1 MRDYLI
7 TLLLVSA
14 VAAVLSLLRG
24 EGATAR
30 GVSFALSLL
39 VLSAVVLPLP
49 DLLSRGADWYGDLSE
64 RWEEAIP
71 SDEAYWQGVTVE
83 AVGVGIGRHLC
94 ERYGL
99 AEAEVSVQVLG
110 DVVEGTVILRHVSL
124 TLSGRAVTAD
134 VPAIIR
140 YIEENTGAECEVIYR
155 GDE

>member
-71 SDEAYWQGVTVE
+71 SDGKLRYEEAKRAAAE
-83 AVGVGIGRHLC
+83 KRAA
-94 ERYGL
+94 ERRL
-99 AEAEVSVQVLG
+99 REAEKKIPLLENELEELG
-110 DVVEGTVILRHVSL
+110 KELFGPAASDYLRAAAIEERRAAIEEELL
-124 TLSGRAVTAD
+124 TLYELTMG
-134 VPAIIR
+134 
-140 YIEENTGAECEVIYR
+140 
-155 GDE
+155 